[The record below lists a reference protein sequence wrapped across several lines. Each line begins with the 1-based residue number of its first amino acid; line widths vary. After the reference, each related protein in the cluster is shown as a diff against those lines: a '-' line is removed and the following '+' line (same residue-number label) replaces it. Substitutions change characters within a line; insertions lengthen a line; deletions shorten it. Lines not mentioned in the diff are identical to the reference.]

1 LKEEDGEE
9 KVRLSRKRKPQEQ
22 EKHYDDCDSDVEI
35 LEESA
40 LLASRLRD
48 NPETGC
54 YFDVEE
60 HRTGSAETTAHAA
73 DLVGPESYT
82 FYGDILQDD
91 NFMNAYDDRDFQSAD
106 LHSISTYFKY
116 IDSLPGGNAKDVVEI
131 CGGEAGVTKLS
142 IRRRLSTGR
151 NFDLKHGIDLSR
163 REDQY
168 YRLEYI
174 DKHKPLFVVMAPPCT
189 PFASWSKINRHKFP
203 EQYAA
208 QRSIC
213 ISIVS
218 ICAEVAMRQLS
229 DDRHF
234 VLENPR
240 GSEMFK
246 LASMQAL
253 WSTKEVKGI
262 SFPQCAL
269 GLQSPDGAPILKW
282 TTLWT
287 SSETIIAMFQDCTCT
302 WTTCSACRQF
312 SRSSTHQT
320 FTSVASRTMQTHR

>member
-1 LKEEDGEE
+1 LKTKTGARDFTRDKSAPTTALSTTAALPLQSTSSQPGRRKSVTFGATETKSTTLISNRRVPPDSFFSPTLATLTPCSAFPTEAANRAKVKRKAREEELMKEEDGEE

-22 EKHYDDCDSDVEI
+22 EKHYDDCGSDVEI

-82 FYGDILQDD
+82 FYGDILRDD

-106 LHSISTYFKY
+106 LHSISVYFKY
-116 IDSLPGGNAKDVVEI
+116 IDDLPGGNAKDVVEI
-131 CGGEAGVTKLS
+131 CGGEGGVTKLS

-168 YRLEYI
+168 YLLEYI

-203 EQYAA
+203 EQ
-208 QRSIC
+208 
-213 ISIVS
+213 
-218 ICAEVAMRQLS
+218 
-229 DDRHF
+229 
-234 VLENPR
+234 
-240 GSEMFK
+240 
-246 LASMQAL
+246 
-253 WSTKEVKGI
+253 
-262 SFPQCAL
+262 
-269 GLQSPDGAPILKW
+269 
-282 TTLWT
+282 
-287 SSETIIAMFQDCTCT
+287 
-302 WTTCSACRQF
+302 
-312 SRSSTHQT
+312 
-320 FTSVASRTMQTHR
+320 